1 MKGKTKNRWRSSKG
15 FLAGVVLSG
24 VVFLFIQGRTADS
37 YFEVSKN
44 LDIYNAVM
52 KELNVY
58 YVDPIE
64 PGKLIKH
71 SIDEMLADLDP
82 YTNYITE
89 SDFEEYQF
97 QTTGKYGGIG
107 AIMRKTAD
115 SIFVGDVHEGS
126 PADKAGLHPGDRV
139 IAISGKEITAKDM
152 ENISVLLKGSPGTT
166 VDIKVK
172 DVYTGIV
179 TEKTITRSEI
189 ELSSV
194 PYAGLYGADKDV
206 AYVKLTQF
214 TPHCSRLVKAQL
226 DSLKKVK
233 PDMKGVVLDLRNN
246 PGGLLDEAVA
256 TCNLFI
262 NKGQLVVSTK
272 GKLKDWDNE
281 FKTTQQP
288 WDTEIPV
295 TVLIN
300 SSSASASEIVSGTLQ
315 DLDRGVVIG
324 ERSYGKGLVQATRP
338 LGYNS
343 RLKLTTAKYY
353 TPSGRC
359 IQALDYT
366 HRNPDGSVG
375 EVPDSLKKE
384 FKTAGGRKVLSGGG
398 IEPDI
403 KVPTP
408 EASKLAITLYLKS
421 YIFDYATIYAKN
433 HEKIAPA
440 SEFALTD
447 AEFKDFKNW
456 VSDKKYSYKTDTEI
470 RLDSL
475 KSAAEREE
483 YFAEIESAYNTLK
496 GKLAHDKNQDLDKH
510 RKEISD
516 LLESEIVSR
525 YYYMRGRAKHSLRSD
540 KQLSKALAMISNPAE
555 YQKTLKP

>member
-1 MKGKTKNRWRSSKG
+1 MKNSIKKWWRGSKG
-15 FLAGVVLSG
+15 FVAGIILSG
-24 VVFLFIQGRTADS
+24 VLFLFIQGRTADS
-37 YFEVSKN
+37 YFEISKN
-44 LDIYNAVM
+44 LDIFNAVV
-52 KELNVY
+52 KELNIY
-58 YVDPIE
+58 YVDPVE
-64 PGKLIKH
+64 PGQLIKNG
-71 SIDEMLADLDP
+71 IDEMLADLDP

-115 SIFVGDVHEGS
+115 SVFVGDVHEGS
-126 PADKAGLHPGDRV
+126 PADKAGLHPGDR
-139 IAISGKEITAKDM
+139 IISISGKQISGKDID
-152 ENISVLLKGSPGTT
+152 NISVLLKGSPGTT
-166 VDIKVK
+166 VKMSVK
-172 DVYTGIV
+172 DAYTGVIS
-179 TEKTITRSEI
+179 EKTITRSEI

-194 PYAGLYGADKDV
+194 PYAALYGPGKDM

-226 DSLKKVK
+226 DSLKKLK
-233 PDMKGVVLDLRNN
+233 PELKGIVLDLRNN
-246 PGGLLDEAVA
+246 PGGLLNEAVSV
-256 TCNLFI
+256 CNLFI

-272 GKLKDWDNE
+272 GKMKEWDNE
-281 FKTTQQP
+281 FKTAQQP

-315 DLDRGVVIG
+315 DLDRAVVIG
-324 ERSYGKGLVQATRP
+324 ERSYGKGLVQTTRP
-338 LGYNS
+338 VGYNS

-375 EVPDSLKKE
+375 EIPDSLKKE
-384 FKTAGGRKVLSGGG
+384 YKTTGGRKVLSGGG

-403 KVPTP
+403 KVVPP
-408 EASKLAITLYLKS
+408 EASKLAITLYLKN
-421 YIFDYATIYAKN
+421 YIFNYATRYARE
-433 HEKIAPA
+433 HDKIAPA

-447 AEFKDFKNW
+447 AEFKEFKNW
-456 VSDKKYSYKTDTEI
+456 LSNKEYSYKTDTEI

-475 KSAAEREE
+475 KSSAIREE
-483 YFAEIESAYNTLK
+483 YFAEIEPAYKTLK
-496 GKLAHDKNQDLDKH
+496 DKLYHDKNQDLDKH
-510 RKEISD
+510 RAEISD

-525 YYYMRGRAKHSLRSD
+525 YYYMRGRAQHSLRND
-540 KQLSKALAMISNPAE
+540 EQLNKALAVLGNKADYSG
-555 YQKTLKP
+555 TLKP